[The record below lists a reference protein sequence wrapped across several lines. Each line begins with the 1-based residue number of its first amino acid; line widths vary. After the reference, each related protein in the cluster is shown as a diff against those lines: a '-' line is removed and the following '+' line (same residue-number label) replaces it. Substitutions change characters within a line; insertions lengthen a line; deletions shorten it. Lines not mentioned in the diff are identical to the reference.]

1 MDHSQRARAR
11 CRSEGGEWV
20 GEWLGGGDLAA
31 IYLQWRPPPAACAP
45 PPWPP
50 QLLKRSKIINF
61 SSQSGCNK
69 QEEEEEGG
77 EEGGKEGRCRST
89 QAICLAISKPQRE
102 REIGGREGE
111 KEGEEKQSLSNFL
124 ECLLGF
130 CFLFSTFDCPL
141 TPGQVHW
148 SSWRPSYGPYETN
161 HHFWV
166 EG

>member
-20 GEWLGGGDLAA
+20 GEWLGGGGSGSHISPVTTSSCSLRASTVTSSAPQA
-31 IYLQWRPPPAACAP
+31 IQNNKFLQP
-45 PPWPP
+45 
-50 QLLKRSKIINF
+50 KRL
-61 SSQSGCNK
+61 QQAGGGGGG
-69 QEEEEEGG
+69 EGG
-77 EEGGKEGRCRST
+77 RGEEGRCRST

-148 SSWRPSYGPYETN
+148 SSWRPSYAPYETN
-161 HHFWV
+161 HHF
-166 EG
+166 